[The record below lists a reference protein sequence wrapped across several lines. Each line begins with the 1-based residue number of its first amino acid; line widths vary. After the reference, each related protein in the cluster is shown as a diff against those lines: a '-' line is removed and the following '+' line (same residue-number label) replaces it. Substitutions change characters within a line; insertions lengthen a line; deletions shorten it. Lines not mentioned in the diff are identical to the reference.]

1 MMALVN
7 EYIDNY
13 QEALRIWNSL
23 RGKAVNITEG
33 CERTVSILKKKKDIE
48 MIKKYGRW
56 VLEEN
61 PTIGLTLFTTDPRT
75 GEPPV
80 DMNPDEVIEYLNT
93 FDKQKDDAFPYIEF
107 YFEYLINNQ
116 TVPDSYFT

>member
-1 MMALVN
+1 MV
-7 EYIDNY
+7 
-13 QEALRIWNSL
+13 
-23 RGKAVNITEG
+23 EG

-61 PTIGLTLFTTDPRT
+61 PQIGLTLFTTDPKT

-80 DMNPDEVIEYLNT
+80 DMNPDEVIDYLNS
-93 FDKQKDDAFPYIEF
+93 FDKQKEDSFPYLEA
-107 YFEYLINNQ
+107 YYEYLINS
-116 TVPDSYFT
+116 TSAPDSYYTQLGTLYVEKLFKLQPRNF